1 MTAIHDPVWLDVR
14 QAAARAQ
21 VGPKPIYRAVKTGA
35 LRAAR
40 IGGRGEL
47 RFRAEW
53 IDAWIEAASTP
64 IAIVAG
70 KGLSTP

>member
-1 MTAIHDPVWLDVR
+1 MQDHIWLDVR

-21 VGPKPIYRAVKTGA
+21 TGPKPIYRAVKAGH

-40 IGGRGEL
+40 IGGRREL

-53 IDAWIEAASTP
+53 LDAWLEASSTP
-64 IAIVAG
+64 VELPRPG
-70 KGLSTP
+70 SPLSRS